1 MSVLLLLFPG
11 SYQLPSIFAR
21 RSRVMNQEAEEG
33 RRQGG
38 SHRDL
43 FPCRSSLS
51 PPTPRPTH
59 PRPTLAGRRPW
70 RWGSRCSQGS
80 TRVHNSGGVEAL
92 TRNFVSLQ
100 DGAIPGIGIGL
111 LPSTTPPSS
120 PTPFQLLQP
129 SLATFTPRP
138 PYAVVYLA
146 QLPLPSSVVGSC
158 PPFSAAFAPNR
169 LDVDALPS
177 SSSSY
182 LRHYPPLPA
191 VSTPACCS

>member
-129 SLATFTPRP
+129 SLATFTPASRC
-138 PYAVVYLA
+138 VVHLA
-146 QLPLPSSVVGSC
+146 NRHPVVFALSALLSC
-158 PPFSAAFAPNR
+158 LCP
-169 LDVDALPS
+169 
-177 SSSSY
+177 
-182 LRHYPPLPA
+182 
-191 VSTPACCS
+191 

>member
-38 SHRDL
+38 SHRGL

-92 TRNFVSLQ
+92 TRNFASLQ
-100 DGAIPGIGIGL
+100 GGAIPGIGIGL

-129 SLATFTPRP
+129 SLATFTPALRMQLSTSPNCHCPRLSSAAVRP
-138 PYAVVYLA
+138 S
-146 QLPLPSSVVGSC
+146 QLPLPLPTAPRCLC
-158 PPFSAAFAPNR
+158 P
-169 LDVDALPS
+169 
-177 SSSSY
+177 
-182 LRHYPPLPA
+182 
-191 VSTPACCS
+191 